1 MKLISRNSCP
11 ICETTTISS
20 IYKLSYQDLRI
31 KNFLKIYYKDRLP
44 LNLLNEYNYELLEC
58 NNCKFIFQKFIPD
71 ENFAEELYEKYISPE
86 ESLEKKISNIENLK
100 KQYHN
105 EINLI
110 KKIFE
115 DKEINIL
122 EFGAGWG
129 FWSIEAKKFGFNVSC
144 LELSKK
150 RVDYMKS
157 KDLKG
162 IISIEN
168 NSEKYDLIYSD
179 QTFEHINNPK
189 ETLDLLNRS
198 LNTNG
203 YIYLNFPSSF
213 GFKKKVSKNYTPKK
227 DEAHPLE
234 HLNLYNRSSMKFLI
248 KDTNLEIINFRSVKT
263 FNLRYLYKD
272 IKNLIYFDS
281 VLLKKVN

>member
-1 MKLISRNSCP
+1 MKLVSRNNCP

-20 IYKLSYQDLRI
+20 IYKLPYQNLKI

-44 LNLLNEYNYELLEC
+44 LDLLNDYNYELLEC

-86 ESLEKKISNIENLK
+86 ESLEKKISNIENMK

-129 FWSIEAKKFGFNVSC
+129 FWSIEARKFGFNVSC

-157 KDLKG
+157 KDLKV
-162 IISIEN
+162 IDSIEN
-168 NSEKYDLIYSD
+168 DSEKYDLIYSD

-213 GFKKKVSKNYTPKK
+213 GFKKKVRKNYTPKK

-234 HLNLYNRSSMKFLI
+234 HLNLYNRSSMNFLI
-248 KDTNLEIINFRSVKT
+248 KDTNLKIINFRSLNT
-263 FNLRYLYKD
+263 YNLRYLYKD

-281 VLLKKVN
+281 VLLKKAN

>member
-1 MKLISRNSCP
+1 MKLISRNNCP

-129 FWSIEAKKFGFNVSC
+129 FWSIEARKFGFNVSC

-157 KDLKG
+157 KDLKV
-162 IISIEN
+162 INSIEN

-248 KDTNLEIINFRSVKT
+248 KDTNLEIINFRSLNT

-281 VLLKKVN
+281 VLLKRAN

>member
-1 MKLISRNSCP
+1 
-11 ICETTTISS
+11 
-20 IYKLSYQDLRI
+20 
-31 KNFLKIYYKDRLP
+31 
-44 LNLLNEYNYELLEC
+44 
-58 NNCKFIFQKFIPD
+58 
-71 ENFAEELYEKYISPE
+71 
-86 ESLEKKISNIENLK
+86 
-100 KQYHN
+100 
-105 EINLI
+105 
-110 KKIFE
+110 
-115 DKEINIL
+115 
-122 EFGAGWG
+122 
-129 FWSIEAKKFGFNVSC
+129 
-144 LELSKK
+144 
-150 RVDYMKS
+150 MKS
-157 KDLKG
+157 KDLKV
-162 IISIEN
+162 INSIEN

-248 KDTNLEIINFRSVKT
+248 KDTNLEIINFRSLNT

-281 VLLKKVN
+281 VLLKRAN

>member
-1 MKLISRNSCP
+1 MKLISRNNCP

-157 KDLKG
+157 KDLKV
-162 IISIEN
+162 INSIEN

-213 GFKKKVSKNYTPKK
+213 GFKKKVRKNYTPKK

-248 KDTNLEIINFRSVKT
+248 KDTNLEIINFRSLNT

-281 VLLKKVN
+281 VLLKRAN

>member
-1 MKLISRNSCP
+1 MKLVSRNNCP

-20 IYKLSYQDLRI
+20 IYKLPYQDLKI
-31 KNFLKIYYKDRLP
+31 KNFLKIYYKNRLP
-44 LNLLNEYNYELLEC
+44 LNLLNGYDYDLLEC

-71 ENFAEELYEKYISPE
+71 VNFAEELYEKYISAE

-110 KKIFE
+110 KKIFNN
-115 DKEINIL
+115 KEINIL

-129 FWSIEAKKFGFNVSC
+129 FWSAEAKKFGFNVSC
-144 LELSKK
+144 FELSKK

-157 KDLKG
+157 RDLKVING
-162 IISIEN
+162 IEN
-168 NSEKYDLIYSD
+168 DSEKYDLIYSD

-248 KDTNLEIINFRSVKT
+248 KDTNLEIINFRSLNT

-272 IKNLIYFDS
+272 IKNLVYFDS
-281 VLLKKVN
+281 VLIKKIN